1 MPFDSVDEIFL
12 HQTPAIRC
20 LPAQLSAP
28 QAPGAADVASEDEI
42 DVGQLARF
50 ARQRAAIEEDVQR
63 WSSTP
68 LAHQDGI
75 DLHRELPAATSG
87 AITPSQ
93 RAQTSQSSRWRGIG
107 DSQRQATITAPE

>member
-1 MPFDSVDEIFL
+1 MPFDGVDEVFFG
-12 HQTPAIRC
+12 QTPAIGC
-20 LPAQLSAP
+20 LPAQLGAP
-28 QAPGAADVASEDEI
+28 QAPGTADVASEDEI

-50 ARQRAAIEEDVQR
+50 ARQRATIEEDVQR
-63 WSSTP
+63 RSSTP

-75 DLHRELPAATSG
+75 DRHGDLPAATSG